1 MNVVSFFR
9 IMNFILLMI
18 QRSVTCCETPRSN
31 IQKEMKTESHELR
44 RHCHAHTVWHKLH
57 RIISIVSSDG
67 SSSTAYYVQYFC
79 CICIGVGSFS
89 ILGEGGGQTQRDQ
102 LQYLGVGGGGV
113 SQKVHS
119 LHAHSHVYTHVLNI
133 HTPMHTCT
141 HMYACI
147 HSLYN
152 IHFTF

>member
-31 IQKEMKTESHELR
+31 TQKEMKTESHELR
-44 RHCHAHTVWHKLH
+44 RHCHAHTVWHVLH

-67 SSSTAYYVQYFC
+67 SSSTAYYVQDFC

-89 ILGEGGGQTQRDQ
+89 ILREGGGETQRGQ
-102 LQYLGVGGGGV
+102 LQYLGGGGGGGRV
-113 SQKVHS
+113 S
-119 LHAHSHVYTHVLNI
+119 
-133 HTPMHTCT
+133 
-141 HMYACI
+141 
-147 HSLYN
+147 
-152 IHFTF
+152 

>member
-44 RHCHAHTVWHKLH
+44 RHCHAHTVWHVLH
-57 RIISIVSSDG
+57 RIFSIVSSDG
-67 SSSTAYYVQYFC
+67 SSSTAYYVQDFC

-89 ILGEGGGQTQRDQ
+89 ILGEREGGGKPSAANFNTW
-102 LQYLGVGGGGV
+102 GGGGV
-113 SQKVHS
+113 S
-119 LHAHSHVYTHVLNI
+119 
-133 HTPMHTCT
+133 
-141 HMYACI
+141 
-147 HSLYN
+147 
-152 IHFTF
+152 